1 MKKYLP
7 LAVTSIAAT
16 VLTLALIQAQTKPS
30 LEQQTK
36 ASPAIALGSIMAVT
50 PQAQIVVLDVNS
62 ACITVTYPTTPGAHG
77 KLGFNAT
84 APGCSIQ
91 GPAGPQGPAG
101 ANGVPG
107 AQGPA
112 GPTGPQGATGP
123 AGPQGPPG
131 SGVNYADAEVP
142 GGAINGTN
150 TAFTLVASPTPAG
163 SLQLI
168 RNGLL
173 LTAGAD
179 YTLASNAITFLAGA
193 IPQTGDGL
201 LAWYRH

>member
-7 LAVTSIAAT
+7 LTVTSIAAT

-84 APGCSIQ
+84 VPGCSIS
-91 GPAGPQGPAG
+91 
-101 ANGVPG
+101 
-107 AQGPA
+107 
-112 GPTGPQGATGP
+112 GP

-150 TAFTLVASPTPAG
+150 TAFTLVAAPTPAG

-173 LTAGAD
+173 LTAGVD
-179 YTLASNAITFLAGA
+179 YTLASNAITFLTGA